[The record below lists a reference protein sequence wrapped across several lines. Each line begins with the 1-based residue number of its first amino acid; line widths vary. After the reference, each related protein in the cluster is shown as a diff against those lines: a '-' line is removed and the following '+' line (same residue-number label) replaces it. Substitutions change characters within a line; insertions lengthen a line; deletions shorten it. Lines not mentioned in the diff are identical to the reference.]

1 MALFTSLV
9 IGYFSVLA
17 VVSCQVVELGKCPDV
32 KVQENFDLT
41 KVCLNTFFFHFLPN
55 VRGCG
60 KKICK
65 FKPCLFCLFT
75 FLEI

>member
-41 KVCLNTFFFHFLPN
+41 KVCLNTFFFIFCQMSEAA
-55 VRGCG
+55 V
-60 KKICK
+60 KKSVNLNLV
-65 FKPCLFCLFT
+65 FFVCLLF
-75 FLEI
+75 